1 MSQVLSL
8 GGIILADYEKI
19 LQQLISGELKE
30 YKIEA
35 KDAYGFQN
43 ALRNF
48 GKRQE
53 ISGVAQ
59 RGGSIIY
66 RHKQEQDG

>member
-1 MSQVLSL
+1 M
-8 GGIILADYEKI
+8 ADYEKI

-30 YKIEA
+30 YQIEA
-35 KDAYGFQN
+35 KDAFGFQE

-66 RHKQEQDG
+66 RHKQDKDR

>member
-1 MSQVLSL
+1 MSQVLGL
-8 GGIILADYEKI
+8 GGIMMTDYQKILA
-19 LQQLISGELKE
+19 QLINGELKE

-35 KDAYGFQN
+35 KDAYRFQN

-53 ISGVAQ
+53 ISGIAQ
-59 RGGSIIY
+59 RGGGIIY